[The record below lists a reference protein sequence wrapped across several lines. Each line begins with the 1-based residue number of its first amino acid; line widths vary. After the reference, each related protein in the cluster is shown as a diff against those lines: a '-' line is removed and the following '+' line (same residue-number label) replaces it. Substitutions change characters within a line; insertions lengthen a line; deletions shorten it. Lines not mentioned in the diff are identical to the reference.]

1 MQHKFMN
8 RQILLPNDLKLCN
21 FEWKKATQTHEKEKS
36 VVTDSRNF
44 PDNMYLYI
52 ENMIS

>member
-1 MQHKFMN
+1 MKFKFEN
-8 RQILLPNDLKLCN
+8 IKETSYYDILLKDN
-21 FEWKKATQTHEKEKS
+21 
-36 VVTDSRNF
+36 TDSRNF